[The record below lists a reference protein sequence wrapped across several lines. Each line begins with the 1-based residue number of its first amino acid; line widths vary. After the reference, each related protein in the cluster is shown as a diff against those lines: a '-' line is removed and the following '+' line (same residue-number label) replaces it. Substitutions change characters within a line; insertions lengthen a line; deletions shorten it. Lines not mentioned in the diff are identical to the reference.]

1 MANESAVRETP
12 WQIFSKGLLTENPS
26 LRQMLG
32 LCPTLAV
39 TTAVTNGLGMG
50 LATTFVLVCSGVVVS
65 LLRKVIPNSVRIPA
79 FITIIASFVT
89 LVMMIVEAYLPA
101 LNDALGIYLPLIV
114 VNCIVLG
121 RAEMFASKNGPGA
134 SALDG
139 LGMGVGFTISLTLMS
154 AVRELLGAGTLLG
167 FQVMPDFIEPMI
179 IMVTPPGGFA
189 VLGVLI
195 AASVW
200 LEQSRA
206 RKEGRPVEAAPD
218 SPCDG
223 CAIACGL
230 GDPADPD
237 CTKDAKDA
245 FVDRLE
251 AAVIEA
257 EAAPTIVGSEPLP
270 DTPAATT
277 PAATAEGA
285 DA

>member
-1 MANESAVRETP
+1 MAEQTLKAAEGPSMGEV
-12 WQIFSKGLLTENPS
+12 FSRGLLTENPS

-39 TTAVTNGLGMG
+39 TTAVSNGLGMG
-50 LATTFVLVCSGVVVS
+50 MATTFVLVCSGIVVS

-89 LVMMIVEAYLPA
+89 LVMMIVKAYLPA
-101 LNDALGIYLPLIV
+101 LDDALGIYLPLIV

-134 SALDG
+134 AAIDG
-139 LGMGVGFTISLTLMS
+139 LGMGVGFTISLTCMS
-154 AVRELLGAGTLLG
+154 AIRELLGAGTLLG
-167 FQVMPDFIEPMI
+167 FQVMPSFVEPMI
-179 IMVTPPGGFA
+179 IMVTPAGGFA

-206 RKEGRPVEAAPD
+206 RKAGLPIPPAAEVDCATCPIDCGIKDPTDASCAMGEATVER
-218 SPCDG
+218 
-223 CAIACGL
+223 I
-230 GDPADPD
+230 
-237 CTKDAKDA
+237 
-245 FVDRLE
+245 E
-251 AAVIEA
+251 AAVEEAVAAAAAAAEVA
-257 EAAPTIVGSEPLP
+257 EAPTPDASKPEGS
-270 DTPAATT
+270 
-277 PAATAEGA
+277 